1 MRESS
6 LGDVSHSEFQSE
18 CSAVAIA
25 WRVLRSLQSL
35 KPTLVSGRSPHR
47 KGAEPPRTRA
57 AVIGPRVPGLR
68 GEMIAKTLSRS
79 GRT

>member
-18 CSAVAIA
+18 CGAVAIP
-25 WRVLRSLQSL
+25 WRVLQSL
-35 KPTLVSGRSPHR
+35 KLTLVSGRSPHR